1 MSLTTL
7 LNANLAS
14 CAVMISLAFGA
25 TFNNVVVKLGLRDDF
40 DARLRKAREKDFC
53 IRNLVGGTPV
63 RQV

>member
-1 MSLTTL
+1 
-7 LNANLAS
+7 
-14 CAVMISLAFGA
+14 MISLAFGA